1 MAPWTAALLL
11 LLHCGVGISLP
22 APTNVSI
29 TSVNLEHTLHFLPGS
44 ETPGHTHFRIQV
56 MKVRR
61 KSVWKPA
68 DRCSSLEPG
77 QNCELTGLMKD
88 PWACYQARAQ
98 AYSPAGSTSDWATS
112 GLFQPMTHFA
122 STSSLELALC
132 AGISRAG
139 TLVLVCRMGPGAVRR
154 MGNDLGS
161 SWQVSEQASGDD
173 GQQVLL
179 LFRCQMGD
187 GGILLASNLNENLAG
202 LVLRLVTMDAADL
215 DYAQRK
221 AREHD
226 WHILHKT
233 TETAAP
239 LRRLKSRHPYNKA
252 AQELLR
258 STTEDLS
265 KDGWLAAAWKQEWE
279 RAGPTQIHHYILD
292 PGDGATGDDLPRR
305 QWTLLNRLRTGVAAV
320 GPPDVS
326 VAGCGNCLVLQVRPL
341 TSRWQQLERYR
352 HMLLSV
358 RRTRDGV
365 QFHMSV
371 DYEEKT
377 VIGYLEPG
385 VEYCV
390 MVSMVAF
397 IKQKSAPVKY
407 CAFTSPPRNNSSVLL
422 VLLGASGLLAAAL
435 VGFLVLR
442 RRLQAGPHAPGTRDP
457 EGVRLGPWKPLLVVV
472 VVEDV

>member
-56 MKVRR
+56 MKVR

-68 DRCSSLEPG
+68 ARCSSLEPG
-77 QNCELTGLMKD
+77 QTCELSGLMKD
-88 PWACYQARAQ
+88 PWARYQARAQ

-112 GLFQPMTHFA
+112 GLFQPMTH
-122 STSSLELALC
+122 S
-132 AGISRAG
+132 
-139 TLVLVCRMGPGAVRR
+139 
-154 MGNDLGS
+154 
-161 SWQVSEQASGDD
+161 
-173 GQQVLL
+173 
-179 LFRCQMGD
+179 
-187 GGILLASNLNENLAG
+187 
-202 LVLRLVTMDAADL
+202 
-215 DYAQRK
+215 
-221 AREHD
+221 
-226 WHILHKT
+226 
-233 TETAAP
+233 
-239 LRRLKSRHPYNKA
+239 
-252 AQELLR
+252 
-258 STTEDLS
+258 
-265 KDGWLAAAWKQEWE
+265 
-279 RAGPTQIHHYILD
+279 
-292 PGDGATGDDLPRR
+292 
-305 QWTLLNRLRTGVAAV
+305 AV

-457 EGVRLGPWKPLLVVV
+457 EGSLSPLC
-472 VVEDV
+472 DDGAQ